1 MNSAARG
8 IARKMT
14 TRLSAPV
21 NYSLPLGDTQVPLNP
36 LLGTHVRLQYSGQ
49 INCVHC
55 GRNTAKSFNQGYCYP
70 CFMKLAQCDSC
81 IIHPEKC
88 HFEQGTCREP
98 EWGEQFC
105 MQDHIVYLA
114 NSSGVKVG
122 ITRATQIP
130 TRWIDQGAVQ
140 ALAIMRVRS
149 RLQSGTLEML
159 FKQHVDDKTN
169 WRDMLKGGDHL
180 TDLHAESARLREA
193 CRTDIEELKQRFGFH
208 AISELT
214 GIDPVPTYDTAVP
227 VSSGDKANK
236 AIERYRTDKV
246 KQPDRIPFSH
256 EEFFIPSALCRTL
269 EYRVCRRK
277 VRAALRR
284 TAELPP
290 VALCLRC
297 QFDVAAGASG
307 ACRVAA

>member
-1 MNSAARG
+1 MNSVARG

-21 NYSLPLGDTQVPLNP
+21 SYSLPLGDTQVPINP
-36 LLGTHVRLQYSGQ
+36 LLGTQVHLRFSGQ

-88 HFEQGTCREP
+88 HFDQGTCREP

-122 ITRATQIP
+122 ITRATQVP
-130 TRWIDQGAVQ
+130 TRWIDQGAMQ
-140 ALAIMRVRS
+140 ALAIMRVRT

-193 CRTDIEELKQRFGFH
+193 CRTDIDELKQRFGFH

-214 GIDPVPTYDTAVP
+214 GIDPVLIEYPVLAYPEKISSFNFDSDPLVEGTLQGIKGQYLIFDTGVI
-227 VSSGDKANK
+227 NMR
-236 AIERYRTDKV
+236 RY
-246 KQPDRIPFSH
+246 
-256 EEFFIPSALCRTL
+256 AGYNL
-269 EYRVCRRK
+269 E
-277 VRAALRR
+277 LIN
-284 TAELPP
+284 
-290 VALCLRC
+290 
-297 QFDVAAGASG
+297 
-307 ACRVAA
+307 